1 MDIKLKGR
9 LDSIKGFYI
18 KSGRM
23 PTYSEMTDLFGVK
36 SKNAVFKI
44 VGKLIEKGFLKKD
57 SKGYLLPV
65 SGIYADTAAM
75 LMTNASAIF
84 AAAAGAGGGLIK
96 LLGSVEAGFPSPAE
110 EELLDSISIDKLL
123 IKNPNSS
130 FMLEVSGDSMI
141 NVGIMPKDFVVV
153 DKSLTPKEGDIVIA
167 RVDGDWTIKYLRKD
181 NGKYILEA
189 ANPKYGII
197 TPKQELT
204 VAGVVVGTI
213 RKYK

>member
-9 LDSIKGFYI
+9 LDSINGFYAERR
-18 KSGRM
+18 RM

-44 VGKLIEKGFLKKD
+44 VGKLIERGLLKKD

-65 SGIYADTAAM
+65 YGGYSAM
-75 LMTNASAIF
+75 PPNASAVAVF
-84 AAAAGAGGGLIK
+84 TAAGAGGGLLK

-110 EELLDSISIDKLL
+110 EDLLDSVSIDKLL

-141 NVGIMPKDFVVV
+141 NAGIMPKDFVVG
-153 DKSLTPKEGDIVIA
+153 DKSLTTKEGDRGIA
-167 RVDGDWTIKYLRKD
+167 RVDGDWTIKYLRKN
-181 NGKYILEA
+181 NGAYILEP
-189 ANPKYGII
+189 ANPKYGLI

-213 RKYK
+213 RKYR

>member
-1 MDIKLKGR
+1 MDVKLKNR
-9 LDSIKGFYI
+9 LDSINRFYAERT
-18 KSGRM
+18 RM
-23 PTYSEMTDLFGVK
+23 PTYSEMTDLLGVK
-36 SKNAVFKI
+36 SKNAFFKI
-44 VGKLIEKGFLKKD
+44 VGKFIEKGLLKKD

-65 SGIYADTAAM
+65 FGDTSAIM
-75 LMTNASAIF
+75 PPNASAFF
-84 AAAAGAGGGLIK
+84 AAAAGVGSNGLLK
-96 LLGSVEAGFPSPAE
+96 LIGSVEAGFPSPAE
-110 EELLDSISIDKLL
+110 EELLDSVSIDKLL

-141 NVGIMPKDFVVV
+141 NAGIMPKDFVVV

-189 ANPKYGII
+189 ANPKYGLII
-197 TPKQELT
+197 PKQELT

-213 RKYK
+213 RKYR

>member
-9 LDSIKGFYI
+9 LDSINGFYA
-18 KSGRM
+18 KSRRM

-44 VGKLIEKGFLKKD
+44 VGKLIERGLLKKD

-65 SGIYADTAAM
+65 YGGYSAM
-75 LMTNASAIF
+75 PPNASAV
-84 AAAAGAGGGLIK
+84 AVSMAAGAYAGGGLLK

-110 EELLDSISIDKLL
+110 EDLLDSVSIDKLL

-141 NVGIMPKDFVVV
+141 NAGIMPKDFVVV

-167 RVDGDWTIKYLRKD
+167 RVDGDWTIKYLRKN
-181 NGKYILEA
+181 NGAYTLEP
-189 ANPKYGII
+189 ANPKYGLI

-213 RKYK
+213 RKYR

>member
-1 MDIKLKGR
+1 MDIDIKLKGR
-9 LDSIKGFYI
+9 LDSMNGFYAE
-18 KSGRM
+18 SRRM

-44 VGKLIEKGFLKKD
+44 VGKLIEKGLLKKD

-65 SGIYADTAAM
+65 SGGYAAM
-75 LMTNASAIF
+75 PPNISAVF
-84 AAAAGAGGGLIK
+84 TAAGAGGGLLK
-96 LLGSVEAGFPSPAE
+96 LLGSVEAGFPGPAE
-110 EELLDSISIDKLL
+110 EELLDSISIDNLL

-141 NVGIMPKDFVVV
+141 NAGIMPKDFVVV

-167 RVDGDWTIKYLRKD
+167 RVDGDWTIKYLRKES
-181 NGKYILEA
+181 GKYILEA
-189 ANPKYGII
+189 ANPKYGLI

-213 RKYK
+213 RKYR

>member
-1 MDIKLKGR
+1 R
-9 LDSIKGFYI
+9 
-18 KSGRM
+18 RM
-23 PTYSEMTDLFGVK
+23 PTYSEMTELFGVK

-44 VGKLIEKGFLKKD
+44 VGKLIEDGFVKKD
-57 SKGYLLPV
+57 SKGFLLPALV
-65 SGIYADTAAM
+65 SSDGTSAMPNNISVSAVFAPYVTSKGIGC
-75 LMTNASAIF
+75 L
-84 AAAAGAGGGLIK
+84 K

-110 EELLDSISIDKLL
+110 EELLDTVSIDKLL

-141 NVGIMPKDFVVV
+141 NAGIMPKDFVVV

-181 NGKYILEA
+181 DGKYILEA
-189 ANPKYGII
+189 ANPKYGRI

-213 RKYK
+213 RKYR

>member
-1 MDIKLKGR
+1 MNIDIKLKGR
-9 LDSIKGFYI
+9 LDSINGFYAE
-18 KSGRM
+18 SRRM
-23 PTYSEMTDLFGVK
+23 PTYSEMIGLFGVK

-44 VGKLIEKGFLKKD
+44 VGKLIEKGLLKKD
-57 SKGYLLPV
+57 YKGYLLPV
-65 SGIYADTAAM
+65 FGDYAAKPPDT
-75 LMTNASAIF
+75 SAVF
-84 AAAAGAGGGLIK
+84 ATAGAGGASFLK

-110 EELLDSISIDKLL
+110 EELLDSVSIDKLL

-141 NVGIMPKDFVVV
+141 NAGIMPKDFVVV

-167 RVDGDWTIKYLRKD
+167 HVDGDWTIKYLRKD

-189 ANPKYGII
+189 ANPKYGLI

-213 RKYK
+213 RKYR

>member
-1 MDIKLKGR
+1 MNIDIKLKGR
-9 LDSIKGFYI
+9 LDSINGFYAE
-18 KSGRM
+18 SRRM
-23 PTYSEMTDLFGVK
+23 PTYSEMTGLFGVK

-44 VGKLIEKGFLKKD
+44 VGKLIENGLLKKD

-65 SGIYADTAAM
+65 SGD
-75 LMTNASAIF
+75 ASVIMPSNVSAVF
-84 AAAAGAGGGLIK
+84 AAAGSGGGGFLK

-110 EELLDSISIDKLL
+110 EDLLDSVSIDRLL

-141 NVGIMPKDFVVV
+141 NAGIMPKDFVVV